1 MNTAFVNYSYR
12 SHPYMFTPDSVSFS
26 PSGTPSPPMPFI
38 MNNPPSPP
46 TSMPAYVMDGRLQTQ
61 VHSLAQ
67 FPHYIRTYLPPI
79 TEKKK
84 KPFTIE
90 ALLGLSDQ
98 NRDGD
103 KAEKEFKGAIRVSD
117 SRRERISSSQMPYV
131 PRTVNSLMP
140 SYSPES
146 SATKDESKCRALHMT
161 NTSDE
166 SDVETRFNVLSKPS
180 SNSKSTSPQKS
191 QPQGKVKRVR
201 TIFTPEQLE
210 RLEHEFE
217 NQQYMVG
224 PERLYLAERLN
235 LSESQV
241 KIWFQNRRIKW
252 RKQHQEMQQAQLAH
266 LRETETAG
274 SDCEQDHSQITQ
286 DSQPTHSW
294 EEV

>member
-38 MNNPPSPP
+38 MNNSPPSPP
-46 TSMPAYVMDGRLQTQ
+46 SSMPAYVMDGRLQTQ
-61 VHSLAQ
+61 
-67 FPHYIRTYLPPI
+67 
-79 TEKKK
+79 
-84 KPFTIE
+84 

-103 KAEKEFKGAIRVSD
+103 KGEKEFKGAIRVSD

-266 LRETETAG
+266 LREAETVG